1 MIYNISLSKR
11 SPSEKIKTQRRR
23 DAKSLRFF
31 NILLCIPTPL
41 PPGVKNLSLLFTLL
55 SLLLLAIPIH
65 AQEPDSP
72 PSVSQGGM
80 LWTQNCQPCHG
91 TTGQG
96 DGPSAAAI
104 PNPLPDFSN
113 PETARQY
120 VPVEN
125 FDIIKNGR
133 MENMMPPW
141 KERLTD
147 AEIWDAAAQVWRL
160 GTSYENIDAGE
171 VIYQEQCAACHGE
184 NGTGD
189 GPDAS
194 PEMLDFTNLDEM
206 AQRSQ
211 GNLQAN
217 FQASGDP
224 HANLSLTDEELW
236 QTLDYI
242 RTFSFAVPQRN
253 GVLTGQVIKATSGE
267 PVANAEVTLRGFQ
280 DNAEILTMTTQ
291 ADSEGRYTF
300 TKLPTEHTIFYGVE
314 SEYSGIAYTSE
325 EPGIFTPDSTETTL
339 DLKVY
344 ETTTSTDAI
353 SVGQMHY
360 IFAFFPEVMSVAQI
374 FVLNN
379 TGDATYV
386 GQNGQTFGFSLPD
399 NATNIEF
406 QESAPGSRFTT
417 TDTGYADTAPVLPNT
432 ETIIAVQYNVP
443 VDGDTAT
450 LNTPLPADIN
460 SVSVMLADQGAELS
474 SDQLQFMDT
483 RSLQG
488 QSYQIYA
495 GSNLKQGDT
504 LSLQLSNLDD
514 LDFTSVMG
522 APPGASVPAGQP
534 VDQNMIMWVIIG
546 LGGLAIVL
554 AGVVYPLTRPQ
565 LAEATDSD
573 YNDPAM
579 QRQKLLLTLA
589 RLDEAFAAGEIN
601 ESAYRQ
607 ARTRT
612 KAELAR
618 LMELAA

>member
-1 MIYNISLSKR
+1 MTLKIPTIKLLEKQKT
-11 SPSEKIKTQRRR
+11 PSRR
-23 DAKSLRFF
+23 DAKPQRFSNIPPRALAPLR
-31 NILLCIPTPL
+31 
-41 PPGVKNLSLLFTLL
+41 PGVKNLSLLFTLL
-55 SLLLLAIPIH
+55 SLLLLTTPAY
-65 AQEPDSP
+65 AQEPDTR
-72 PSVSQGGM
+72 PSVSQGGA

-91 TTGQG
+91 ATGQG
-96 DGPSAAAI
+96 DGPSAAGI
-104 PNPLPDFSN
+104 PNPLPDFSA
-113 PETARQY
+113 PENARQY
-120 VPVEN
+120 VPAEN
-125 FDIIKNGR
+125 FDVIKNGR

-141 KERLTD
+141 SERLSD

-171 VIYQEQCAACHGE
+171 AIYQEQCASCHGE
-184 NGTGD
+184 NGRGD

-194 PEMLDFTNLDEM
+194 PDLLDFTNLDEM

-211 GNLQAN
+211 ANLQAN
-217 FQASGDP
+217 FQANGDP
-224 HANLSLTDEELW
+224 HAGLSLTDEELW
-236 QTLDYI
+236 QALDYI

-253 GVLTGQVIKATSGE
+253 GVLTGQVVKATSGE

-280 DNAEILTMTTQ
+280 DNAEIMIMTTQ

-314 SEYSGIAYTSE
+314 SEYSGIEYTSE

-344 ETTTSTDAI
+344 ETTTSDEAI

-360 IFAFFPEVMSVAQI
+360 IFAFLPDFMSVAQI

-379 TGDATYV
+379 TGNATYV
-386 GQNGQTFGFSLPD
+386 GQNGQTFNFSLPD

-406 QESAPGSRFTT
+406 QESAPGSRFRA
-417 TDTGYADTAPVLPNT
+417 TDTGYADTAPVIPNT

-443 VDGDTAT
+443 VDGDSVT
-450 LNTPLPADIN
+450 LSSPLPADVN
-460 SVSVMLADQGAELS
+460 SVSVMLADQGAELTS
-474 SDQLQFMDT
+474 EQLQFMDT

-495 GSNLKQGDT
+495 GGSLNQGDT
-504 LSLQLSNLDD
+504 LSLQLSNLDN

-522 APPGASVPAGQP
+522 APPGASVPANEP
-534 VDQNMIMWVIIG
+534 VDQNIIMWAIIG
-546 LGGLAIVL
+546 LGALAIVL
-554 AGVVYPLTRPQ
+554 AGVVYPLTRPR
-565 LAEATDSD
+565 LAEAPDSG
-573 YNDPAM
+573 YNDPAT

-589 RLDEAFAAGEIN
+589 RLDETFAAGEID
-601 ESAYRQ
+601 ESVYQQ
-607 ARTRT
+607 ARART

-618 LMELAA
+618 MMESIP